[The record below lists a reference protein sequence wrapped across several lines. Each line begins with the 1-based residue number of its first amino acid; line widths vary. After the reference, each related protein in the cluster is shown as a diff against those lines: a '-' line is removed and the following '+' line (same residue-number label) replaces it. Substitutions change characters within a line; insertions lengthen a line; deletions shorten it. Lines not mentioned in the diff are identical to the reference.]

1 MSDITVR
8 RSAVQAEDRSW
19 LQGPAGVGPGE
30 TPSVTLDLA
39 LFTAATHYPN
49 GYVPS
54 GIVLGQVTA
63 SKKFGP
69 YDPAASD
76 GRQFAAGHLFGSLT
90 VASPTGVVGGALVR
104 TNATIDPARLP
115 VSSGTGALDDAARLA
130 LFRITYTDKPTAIPA
145 PAEGSGS

>member
-8 RSAVQAEDRSW
+8 RSTFQAENRSW
-19 LQGPAGVGPGE
+19 LQSQAGVGPGE

-39 LFTAATHYPN
+39 LFDSDDHYPN
-49 GYVPS
+49 GFVPS

-76 GRQFAAGHLFGSLT
+76 GREIAAGHLFGSLT
-90 VASPTGVVGGALVR
+90 VPAPTGVVGGALVR
-104 TNATIDPARLP
+104 TNATIDPTKLP
-115 VSSGTGALDDAARLA
+115 VTSGAGALDDAARLA
-130 LFRITYTDKPTAIPA
+130 LFTITYTDKPTVIPT
-145 PAEGSGS
+145 PAEGSDD